1 MILKILLNKK
11 MSERKKGKRR
21 PIIIL
26 VEVVKTNMSI
36 KEVITFVNYSTP
48 KFRINVLLLL

>member
-1 MILKILLNKK
+1 
-11 MSERKKGKRR
+11 MSERKKVQRR

-26 VEVVKTNMSI
+26 VEIVKTNMSI

>member
-1 MILKILLNKK
+1 

-26 VEVVKTNMSI
+26 VEVVKNNMSI
-36 KEVITFVNYSTP
+36 KELITFVDYSTP
-48 KFRINVLLLL
+48 KFTINVLLLL